1 MLVLHRSFPQLVM
14 AYDQFDG
21 THMIREFLGVRQRLY
36 VAGAAPTYVLRKPS
50 SLVV

>member
-1 MLVLHRSFPQLVM
+1 MTYEH
-14 AYDQFDG
+14 FDG
-21 THMIREFLGVRQRLY
+21 PNMIRELLGERQRLY